1 MRARN
6 AAKGLVV
13 VALAAPLV
21 VGLVGATPAQADG
34 AISSSPSRPGIT
46 ITYTRTTVDIT
57 ATVSSIQETDLTLT
71 EPVGRPQT
79 SVKVAHSSAPA
90 VKAPLSFQLYTAC
103 WKRSVA
109 CSGVAPAPNGTW
121 TVKVTGSA
129 GSQDATQTFTLKVPP
144 ARPAGFSARGSGSR
158 QVAFSW
164 TKGAEPDLTSYT
176 LYDGAGKVLRDGISK
191 SDACHGSSCSYILTY
206 LVDAPGRHDFALTSH
221 RSTSPTR
228 GSATLASTARATTSA
243 VLASPS
249 ASRPTVPA
257 GPSQGAAGSGPNG
270 PGSPGSSGATVV
282 LPPGDTGAGRA
293 LGQTLAEFAPNLAL
307 AQLPALPDTPGPTLA
322 EAPLPLG
329 TYKPELPYKPVVA
342 QDPISAAGPVQ
353 RAAHTAA
360 AALDTGQLLRSLAGA
375 LVLLLAG
382 AHLRRLLSS
391 PVE

>member
-6 AAKGLVV
+6 SVQGLVV
-13 VALAAPLV
+13 VVLAAPLV
-21 VGLVGATPAQADG
+21 VGLVGATPALADG
-34 AISSSPSRPGIT
+34 TIGSPPSKQGRP
-46 ITYTRTTVDIT
+46 YTGSTVDIR
-57 ATVSSIQETDLTLT
+57 ANVSSARATDLTLT
-71 EPVGRPQT
+71 DPVDTAQPVVVDT
-79 SVKVAHSSAPA
+79 SSGPA
-90 VKAPLSFQLYTAC
+90 VMDPLSFPLHTGC
-103 WKRSVA
+103 WRRSKT
-109 CSGVAPAPNGTW
+109 CTGVAPAPNGTW
-121 TVKVTGSA
+121 TVTVTDTTGSK
-129 GSQDATQTFTLKVPP
+129 GQRRTFVLAVPP
-144 ARPAGFSARGSGSR
+144 ATPAGFSARGSGSR
-158 QVAFSW
+158 QVTFNW

-206 LVDAPGRHDFALTSH
+206 PADAPGRHDFALTSH
-221 RSTSPTR
+221 RSTSPTP
-228 GSATLASTARATTSA
+228 GSTTLASPARATASA
-243 VLASPS
+243 ALASPS
-249 ASRPTVPA
+249 AARPTVAA

-282 LPPGDTGAGRA
+282 LPPGDSGAGRA
-293 LGQTLAEFAPNLAL
+293 LGQTLSAFAPNLAL

>member
-6 AAKGLVV
+6 FVQGALVV
-13 VALAAPLV
+13 VLAAPLV
-21 VGLVGATPAQADG
+21 VGLVGSSPAEANGTITSPSDQMLYSSPTTVYIRALADG
-34 AISSSPSRPGIT
+34 VGKTDLLLTTPGAKSAQ
-46 ITYTRTTVDIT
+46 TVDSYT
-57 ATVSSIQETDLTLT
+57 P
-71 EPVGRPQT
+71 PV
-79 SVKVAHSSAPA
+79 VAHNELLTYDLVS
-90 VKAPLSFQLYTAC
+90 
-103 WKRSVA
+103 
-109 CSGVAPAPNGTW
+109 APAPNGVW
-121 TVKVTGSA
+121 TVTVTGTGTTQTGGA
-129 GSQDATQTFTLKVPP
+129 KQTFTLKVPP
-144 ARPAGFSARGSGSR
+144 ATPAGFSARGSGSR

-176 LYDGAGKVLRDGISK
+176 LYDGAGKVLRDAISPAG
-191 SDACHGSSCSYILTY
+191 ACHGSSCSYALTY
-206 LVDAPGRHDFALTSH
+206 PAAAPGRHDFALTSH
-221 RSTSPTR
+221 RRTSPTP
-228 GSATLASTARATTSA
+228 GSATLVSPARATTSA

-282 LPPGDTGAGRA
+282 LPPGDSGAGRA
-293 LGQTLAEFAPNLAL
+293 LGQTLAAFAPNLAL

-329 TYKPELPYKPVVA
+329 TYKPELPYKPVA

-353 RAAHTAA
+353 RAAHTAV

>member
-6 AAKGLVV
+6 SVQGLVV
-13 VALAAPLV
+13 VVLAAPLV
-21 VGLVGATPAQADG
+21 VGLVGATPALADG
-34 AISSSPSRPGIT
+34 TIGSPPSKQGRP
-46 ITYTRTTVDIT
+46 YTGSTVDIR
-57 ATVSSIQETDLTLT
+57 ANVSSARATDLTLT
-71 EPVGRPQT
+71 DPVDTAQPVVVDT
-79 SVKVAHSSAPA
+79 SSAPA
-90 VKAPLSFQLYTAC
+90 VMDPLSFPLHTGC
-103 WKRSVA
+103 WRRSKT
-109 CSGVAPAPNGTW
+109 CTGVAPAPNGTW
-121 TVKVTGSA
+121 TVTVTDTTGSK
-129 GSQDATQTFTLKVPP
+129 GQRRTFVLAVPP
-144 ARPAGFSARGSGSR
+144 ATPAGFSARGSGSR
-158 QVAFSW
+158 QVTFNW

-206 LVDAPGRHDFALTSH
+206 PADAPGRHEFALTSH
-221 RSTSPTR
+221 RSTSPTP
-228 GSATLASTARATTSA
+228 GSTTLASPARATASA
-243 VLASPS
+243 ALASPS
-249 ASRPTVPA
+249 AARPTVAA

-282 LPPGDTGAGRA
+282 LPPGDSGAGRA
-293 LGQTLAEFAPNLAL
+293 LGQTLSAFAPNLAL

>member
-6 AAKGLVV
+6 SVQGLVV
-13 VALAAPLV
+13 VVLAAPLV
-21 VGLVGATPAQADG
+21 VGLVGATPALADG
-34 AISSSPSRPGIT
+34 TIGSPPSKQGRP
-46 ITYTRTTVDIT
+46 YTGSTVDIR
-57 ATVSSIQETDLTLT
+57 ANVSSARATDLTLT
-71 EPVGRPQT
+71 DPVDTAQPVVVDT
-79 SVKVAHSSAPA
+79 SSAPA
-90 VKAPLSFQLYTAC
+90 VMDPLSFPLHTGC
-103 WKRSVA
+103 WRRSKT
-109 CSGVAPAPNGTW
+109 CTGVAPAPNGTW
-121 TVKVTGSA
+121 TVTVTDTTGSK
-129 GSQDATQTFTLKVPP
+129 GQRRTFVLAVPP
-144 ARPAGFSARGSGSR
+144 ATPAGFSARGRGSR
-158 QVAFSW
+158 QVTFNW

-206 LVDAPGRHDFALTSH
+206 PADAPGRHDFALTSH
-221 RSTSPTR
+221 RSTSPTP
-228 GSATLASTARATTSA
+228 GSTTLASPARATASA
-243 VLASPS
+243 ALASPS
-249 ASRPTVPA
+249 AARPTVAA

-282 LPPGDTGAGRA
+282 LPPGDSGAGRA
-293 LGQTLAEFAPNLAL
+293 LGQTLSAFAPNLAL

>member
-6 AAKGLVV
+6 SVQGLVV
-13 VALAAPLV
+13 VVLAAPLV
-21 VGLVGATPAQADG
+21 VGLVGATPALADG
-34 AISSSPSRPGIT
+34 TIGSPPSKQGRP
-46 ITYTRTTVDIT
+46 YTGSTVDIR
-57 ATVSSIQETDLTLT
+57 ANVSSARATDLTLT
-71 EPVGRPQT
+71 DPVDTAQPVVVDT
-79 SVKVAHSSAPA
+79 SSAPA
-90 VKAPLSFQLYTAC
+90 VMDPLSFPLHTGC
-103 WKRSVA
+103 WRRSKT
-109 CSGVAPAPNGTW
+109 CTGVAPAPNGTW
-121 TVKVTGSA
+121 TVTVTDTTGSK
-129 GSQDATQTFTLKVPP
+129 GQRRTFVLAVPP
-144 ARPAGFSARGSGSR
+144 ATPAGFSARGSGSR
-158 QVAFSW
+158 QVTFNW

-206 LVDAPGRHDFALTSH
+206 PADAPGRHDFALTSH
-221 RSTSPTR
+221 RSTSPTP
-228 GSATLASTARATTSA
+228 GSTTLASPARATASA
-243 VLASPS
+243 ALASPS
-249 ASRPTVPA
+249 AARPTVAA

-282 LPPGDTGAGRA
+282 LPPGDSGAGRA
-293 LGQTLAEFAPNLAL
+293 LGQTLSAFAPNLAL